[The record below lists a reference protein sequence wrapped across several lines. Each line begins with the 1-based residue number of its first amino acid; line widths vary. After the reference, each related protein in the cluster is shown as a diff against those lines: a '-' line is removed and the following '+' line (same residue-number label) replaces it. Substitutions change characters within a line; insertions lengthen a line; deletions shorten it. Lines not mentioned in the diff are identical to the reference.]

1 LKEAEQ
7 VLSSAVYQSR
17 LKIGIIN
24 QARPIS
30 SELIIQYAHRISSEY
45 GVCCPEGNWVAD
57 KSRRPYPTDFDM
69 RKGWLGKINMMNDY
83 NSLTNNNNNNNNN
96 SNSNN
101 NTLTQQKSLIR
112 SNSKSILF
120 LYYFLN

>member
-1 LKEAEQ
+1 MKEAEQ

-83 NSLTNNNNNNNNN
+83 NSLNNNNNNN
-96 SNSNN
+96 NSNN

-112 SNSKSILF
+112 SNSKSIYIF
-120 LYYFLN
+120 YYF

>member
-83 NSLTNNNNNNNNN
+83 NSLNNNN
-96 SNSNN
+96 NSNN

-112 SNSKSILF
+112 SNSKSIYIF
-120 LYYFLN
+120 YYF